1 MKKEDCERIEKISS
15 YKYYKDNKL
24 VDFINEKEKYN
35 LLIQKGTLTNEEKD
49 KMNSHAQ
56 LSYEMLSVLPF
67 PKKYENVMHIAVNH
81 HEKLNGKGYPR
92 GLNENDLVLEDRI
105 MILADIFEALTS
117 NDRPY
122 KQTKK
127 LSEVFKI
134 LDFMVKDGEIDGKLL
149 EFFKNSEALKI
160 YINEELL
167 KEQIDDFK

>member
-1 MKKEDCERIEKISS
+1 MKKEDLEKIEKISS
-15 YKYYKDNKL
+15 YKYLKNGEL
-24 VDFINEKEKYN
+24 ISLINEREKYN
-35 LLIQKGTLTNEEKD
+35 LSIQKGTLTNEEKD

-56 LSYEMLSVLPF
+56 LSYDMLSVLPF

-92 GLNENDLVLEDRI
+92 GLSEEELVLEDRI

-122 KQTKK
+122 KETKK
-127 LSEVFKI
+127 LSEVFRI

-149 EFFKNSEALKI
+149 AFFKDSEALKT
-160 YINEELL
+160 YIDEELL